1 MLNNLEAFMYIA
13 SRYVSAAIFPKSN
26 HFRKSLRV
34 TTRVSNSLDL
44 DKDQP
49 FVQNVFDVYYKSV
62 KQFGSRSGPIFGR
75 LDLGSNCYQ
84 QTTKVVT
91 SYKFGSR
98 GGTGGP
104 DPLENHKLYGFL
116 YGIRKCWTP
125 CGTLKNDG
133 FLWN

>member
-1 MLNNLEAFMYIA
+1 MYIA
-13 SRYVSAAIFPKSN
+13 SRYVSAAILPKSN

-91 SYKFGSR
+91 SYKWIQRGYRGS
-98 GGTGGP
+98 GP
-104 DPLENHKLYGFL
+104 PWKITSYMCFYME
-116 YGIRKCWTP
+116 
-125 CGTLKNDG
+125 
-133 FLWN
+133 